1 MQIRKVI
8 SCVAFALAITVPVG
22 AHADQRL
29 DWILSGA
36 GDKGTYAVLD
46 FVPGALGAA
55 IEQRIPVYGGVNG
68 LTLRAGALA
77 AVPYGNAQ
85 ADVEFRL
92 VILMLGMSGG
102 YRDLWRGMEFM
113 PDEDM
118 SRMARRERDAAGN
131 FESIKYGF
139 WEGRAGVVFPFN
151 EYVLLLNSQQY
162 RLSSQPDRVFDYQ
175 NGIVHDGDYLRSDTT
190 LYLKHPYFGGL
201 GISYQALNFPLNYK
215 RYTQHNFGFQYLG
228 RAGLIR
234 DNDLIVFSLMF
245 HNGGKA
251 LGGYDNSDVYGMP
264 MLRGPI
270 QALLAYRVVL
280 DL

>member
-1 MQIRKVI
+1 MPIRMVI
-8 SCVAFALAITVPVG
+8 SCVAFALAMSLPVG

-29 DWILSGA
+29 DWILTGA
-36 GDKGTYAVLD
+36 GDKGTYATFD

-55 IEQRIPVYGGVNG
+55 IEQRVPVYGGANG

-77 AVPYGNAQ
+77 AVPFGNAQ

-102 YRDLWRGMEFM
+102 YRDVWRGMEFASG
-113 PDEDM
+113 DDM
-118 SRMARRERDAAGN
+118 SRMVRRERDAAGD
-131 FESIKYGF
+131 FESIKFGF
-139 WEGRAGVVFPFN
+139 WEGRVGVVFPFN

-201 GISYQALNFPLNYK
+201 GITYQLLNFPLDDVRRN
-215 RYTQHNFGFQYLG
+215 QHNFGFQYLG
-228 RAGLIR
+228 RAGLVRR
-234 DNDLIVFSLMF
+234 DDLIVFSLMF